1 MELSFS
7 DLRAK
12 EVINT
17 QDGKRLGR
25 VCDLVFCYP
34 ENKILGIVVPGG
46 RSFAFKKEEFFI
58 DLRNVVK
65 IGDDVILVNVSPMR
79 KCPPTK
85 QTPHASVCPPPH
97 QSDGGRRSYEEYE

>member
-1 MELSFS
+1 MELTFN

-34 ENKILGIVVPGG
+34 ENRILGIVVPGG
-46 RSFAFKKEEFFI
+46 RNFVFKREEFFI

-65 IGDDVILVNVSPMR
+65 IGEDVVLVNVAPFKKSAPAKNPAQR
-79 KCPPTK
+79 
-85 QTPHASVCPPPH
+85 AGNFPPPENN
-97 QSDGGRRSYEEYE
+97 RRSYEEYE

>member
-1 MELSFS
+1 MELTFN

-17 QDGKRLGR
+17 QDGKRLGK

-46 RSFAFKKEEFFI
+46 KTFAFKKEEFFI

-65 IGDDVILVNVSPMR
+65 IGDDVILVNVAPMR
-79 KCPPTK
+79 KSAPARPAH
-85 QTPHASVCPPPH
+85 HAGNFPPPENN
-97 QSDGGRRSYEEYE
+97 RRSYEEYE